1 MSGETRLLEWARSRG
16 FPRHQAQHACK
27 QEKMGACM
35 EGGMVKNLGKKKA
48 ATKVGTTLPKRRDDS
63 TRLCSLTSPISW
75 TQIGEKKNG
84 VHTF

>member
-1 MSGETRLLEWARSRG
+1 MRPGSWNGQDLGG
-16 FPRHQAQHACK
+16 FLDIKLNMLANK
-27 QEKMGACM
+27 LEKMGACM

-84 VHTF
+84 DHTF

>member
-1 MSGETRLLEWARSRG
+1 MRPGSRNGQDLGG
-16 FPRHQAQHACK
+16 FLDIKLNMLANK
-27 QEKMGACM
+27 LEKMGAYM